1 MRLERRDIVFCLMP
15 YVNQG
20 WILPSEVQ
28 MVCDPAAR
36 RNALS
41 WVASGGPEAKRAMK
55 SFMNN
60 LASLGLD
67 QVIMNVRGPE
77 PGRIED
83 TQQKVQ
89 EATTQRQTFQALM
102 GIRPM

>member
-1 MRLERRDIVFCLMP
+1 
-15 YVNQG
+15 
-20 WILPSEVQ
+20 
-28 MVCDPAAR
+28 
-36 RNALS
+36 
-41 WVASGGPEAKRAMK
+41 MK